1 MWYYNYILVGGIIM
15 AEYRD
20 EDRNRD
26 FDFFVKNY
34 QKLFNHY
41 GHKFIAIKNEKV
53 LGAYD
58 SVLEAINILSENY
71 EPGTYIIQ
79 ECTGDENAYR
89 TSIMRLMI
97 KG

>member
-1 MWYYNYILVGGIIM
+1 MRISEGGIIV

-20 EDRNRD
+20 DDRNKD
-26 FDFFVKNY
+26 FDFFMKNY
-34 QKLFNHY
+34 QELYNHY
-41 GHKFIAIKNEKV
+41 GHKFIAIRNAKV
-53 LGAYD
+53 LGSYD
-58 SVLEAINILSENY
+58 SVSEAINTLSETY

-79 ECTGDENAYR
+79 ECTGDESAYR